1 MNAVGDMLTVSVVQS
16 FEDDDIARAFCKVC
30 GENGLDVTCTDM
42 GIERFDVLERDAVK
56 VI

>member
-1 MNAVGDMLTVSVVQS
+1 MLTVSVVQS
-16 FEDDDIARAFCKVC
+16 FEEDDIARAFCKVC

-56 VI
+56 MI